1 MANQDITRPPVQ
13 FVPQRHRA
21 SESKAF
27 ASGVEAFERMENRY
41 EAMEMQLH
49 EIQKRCD
56 ALVIRNEFLEQQNAK
71 LERLYQH
78 HAMMRVQCAA
88 GIKNI
93 LDLTN
98 AIAIREQID
107 MEHSDALATSEER
120 TSQGS
125 ITNGSGTTT

>member
-21 SESKAF
+21 EQSKAF
-27 ASGVEAFERMENRY
+27 AAGVEVFSQMEDRLEQV
-41 EAMEMQLH
+41 EAHLLETL
-49 EIQKRCD
+49 KRCD